1 MTAAPKTEVRS
12 LIETHKATLAALI
25 SEADQSEA
33 GRLIARR
40 AAALATWCDATEV
53 LMAQG
58 RDIDMGAYLRAVS
71 TLQSL
76 LTDAT
81 ANRSVSPSYGAVL
94 TGDPSNLELA
104 RRILFIH
111 HNAKR
116 DGREHLLPEPVL
128 DLIAQV
134 QPTPEATHETPNTRQ

>member
-12 LIETHKATLAALI
+12 LIETHRDTLAALI
-25 SEADQSEA
+25 NEADGSEA

-40 AAALATWCDATEV
+40 AASLATWCSATEI

-58 RDIDMGAYLRAVS
+58 REIDMGAYLRAVS

-81 ANRSVSPSYGAVL
+81 ANRSVSPSYETVLAGNASDRDLARAVL
-94 TGDPSNLELA
+94 YM
-104 RRILFIH
+104 H
-111 HNAKR
+111 HKAQ
-116 DGREHLLPEPVL
+116 REGTVHLLPEPVL

>member
-1 MTAAPKTEVRS
+1 MTAAPQTEVRS

-25 SEADQSEA
+25 SEADRSEA

-58 RDIDMGAYLRAVS
+58 RSIDMGAYLRAVS

-81 ANRSVSPSYGAVL
+81 ASRSVSSYETVL
-94 TGDPSNLELA
+94 TGDASDRDLA
-104 RRILFIH
+104 RAILFMH

-116 DGREHLLPEPVL
+116 EGRAHLLPEPVL